1 MRSGADLI
9 PYMAN
14 AIHFKPKKQSKRLFN
29 NWYRLT
35 QIAKQYTDFQI
46 KKALITSNAAHN

>member
-1 MRSGADLI
+1 MKSGADLI
-9 PYMAN
+9 PYMAY
-14 AIHFKPKKQSKRLFN
+14 AIPFKPKQQSKRLFN

-46 KKALITSNAAHN
+46 KKALIT